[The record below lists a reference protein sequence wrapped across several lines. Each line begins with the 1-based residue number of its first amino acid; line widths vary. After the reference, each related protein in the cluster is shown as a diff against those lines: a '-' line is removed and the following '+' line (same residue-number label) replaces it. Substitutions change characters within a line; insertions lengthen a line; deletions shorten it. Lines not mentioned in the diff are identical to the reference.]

1 MRIKNIIITVI
12 MLGIA
17 GYGGLKLYMWNK
29 ARHNVDLVFNG
40 ISSGLTSTSGL
51 KVVADYKSISTSL
64 FGPIGIKGISIK
76 IPELGE
82 EVSIAEIKLL
92 ERVLDFDVKKGRL
105 PLKMHVVVNGFHMNV
120 SLYEKIFKNIE
131 KTQGKHKIKK
141 DPSALVNRL
150 GYNEIVRRSNNLRR
164 LGYRKIDMDL
174 EFNINIDAKSQEAVI
189 YFRQNMKNY
198 GDFQMTLNV
207 VGMSGKLD
215 NVALGLQI
223 KEARLEFA
231 DKSFTNRLIK
241 IYADEKRMALPVYRK
256 KLIGVIKKDFTD
268 MKLKLSDNSV
278 SNILAFVNKPEK
290 IIFTIY
296 PFRPVAV
303 ESIKHYKVGDIPALL
318 NIQAY
323 LK

>member
-1 MRIKNIIITVI
+1 MSIKNIIITVI

-40 ISSGLTSTSGL
+40 ISSGLTKTSGL
-51 KVVADYKSISTSL
+51 KIIADYKSISTSL

-76 IPELGE
+76 IPKLGE
-82 EVSIAEIKLL
+82 EVSMAEIKLL
-92 ERVLDFDVKKGRL
+92 EGVLDFDVTKGRL
-105 PLKMHVVVNGFHMNV
+105 PSKIHIVVNGFHMNV
-120 SLYEKIFKNIE
+120 ALYEKIFKNIE
-131 KTQGKHKIKK
+131 KNQGKHKIKK
-141 DPSALVNRL
+141 DQTALVYRL
-150 GYNEIVRRSNNLRR
+150 GYDEIVRRSNNLRK
-164 LGYRKIDMDL
+164 LGYRNINMDF
-174 EFNINIDAKSQEAVI
+174 EFNINIDTKSQEAVI

-198 GDFQMTLNV
+198 GDFNMKLNV
-207 VGMSGKLD
+207 VGMSDKID
-215 NVALGLQI
+215 NIVLGLKI
-223 KEARLEFA
+223 KEARLEFV

-241 IYADEKRMALPVYRK
+241 IYADEKRMALPEYRK

-268 MKLKLSDNSV
+268 KKLKLSDRSV
-278 SNILAFVNKPEK
+278 SNILAFVKEPEK

-296 PFRPVAV
+296 PFRPVAI

-323 LK
+323 LE